1 MRLVFT
7 LFSLEYVCIAQTLAR
22 LYATLSHASNLW
34 FTRKKQILFLS
45 LSLLLSLQL
54 KPIYFKHLQCNY
66 KWQQKIKINDSPIS
80 VAQCMWTGAYRRSL
94 SLARSQKNVQL
105 LLLLPWNFTSITISS
120 THVENSAH
128 TDGLCMFG
136 RILSSPCVPIK
147 SSLNF

>member
-45 LSLLLSLQL
+45 LSFFLSPRSKL
-54 KPIYFKHLQCNY
+54 IYFQHLQCNY

-94 SLARSQKNVQL
+94 SRALAEKCAIVIVIAVEFHVDH
-105 LLLLPWNFTSITISS
+105 NFEHACGKLGSHRWAV
-120 THVENSAH
+120 HVWAYFVFAVCS
-128 TDGLCMFG
+128 D
-136 RILSSPCVPIK
+136 
-147 SSLNF
+147 